1 MSKEN
6 TVKLDLKT
14 AQCIV
19 DKAVNDR
26 SVFPIEF
33 EECEKCGAAYIPELG
48 HDCDKIIE
56 VSCHTQEEGKN
67 E

>member
-1 MSKEN
+1 MSKES
-6 TVKLDLKT
+6 TVKMDLKT
-14 AQCIV
+14 AQYIT

-48 HDCDKIIE
+48 HDCNETIE
-56 VSCHTQEEGKN
+56 ISCHEWEED
-67 E
+67 

>member
-1 MSKEN
+1 MSEVK

-14 AQCIV
+14 AQYIT

-26 SVFPIEF
+26 SVFPIGF

-48 HDCDKIIE
+48 HDCSKIIE
-56 VSCHTQEEGKN
+56 IPCHTQEDKDE
-67 E
+67 

>member
-1 MSKEN
+1 MSKES
-6 TVKLDLKT
+6 TVKMDLKT
-14 AQCIV
+14 AQYIT

-48 HDCDKIIE
+48 HDCNKTIE
-56 VSCHTQEEGKN
+56 IPCHTQEDKDE
-67 E
+67 